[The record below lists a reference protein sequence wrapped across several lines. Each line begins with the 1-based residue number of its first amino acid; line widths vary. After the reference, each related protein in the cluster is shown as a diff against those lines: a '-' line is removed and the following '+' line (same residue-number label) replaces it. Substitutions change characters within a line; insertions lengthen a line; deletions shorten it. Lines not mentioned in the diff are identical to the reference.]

1 MSIDGTRMRSRDV
14 STCLGHSTSW
24 STPRARD
31 SRDKIGC
38 FEVVIRRRDFCRRW
52 RADAR
57 AGADDGGDDDARDVT
72 VRGFTV
78 ASRA

>member
-1 MSIDGTRMRSRDV
+1 MVDPAR
-14 STCLGHSTSW
+14 
-24 STPRARD
+24 PRRD

-52 RADAR
+52 RADADAR
-57 AGADDGGDDDARDVT
+57 AGADDDDDDARDVT

>member
-1 MSIDGTRMRSRDV
+1 MRSRDV
-14 STCLGHSTSW
+14 STCLGHSASFMVDPART
-24 STPRARD
+24 RRD

-57 AGADDGGDDDARDVT
+57 AGADDDGGDDDDARDVT